1 MFCYIGRP
9 FSVHHDDHNLYDGDD
24 VDDADQQAQLSSPS
38 GEQLGDG
45 GWSALTLLSLPGDSY
60 HDDGDNGDNDDNDD
74 NGDNCDDHYDDA
86 DDDV

>member
-1 MFCYIGRP
+1 M
-9 FSVHHDDHNLYDGDD
+9 
-24 VDDADQQAQLSSPS
+24 QLCVLFD
-38 GEQLGDG
+38 EQLGDV

-60 HDDGDNGDNDDNDD
+60 HDDGDNGDNGDNDD